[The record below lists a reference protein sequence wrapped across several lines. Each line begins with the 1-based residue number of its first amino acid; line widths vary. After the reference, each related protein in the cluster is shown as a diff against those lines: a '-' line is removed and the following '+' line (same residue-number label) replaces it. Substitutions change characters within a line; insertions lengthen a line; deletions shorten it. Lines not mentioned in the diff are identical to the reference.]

1 MPISE
6 GRARKIA
13 ILYIVLFFFSYPLQ
27 GLSYEFLNEDDF
39 HQIVVSLLI
48 VFGYPL
54 MWSAIGFS
62 LPGREGVKTAR
73 RRFMVS
79 VPLYLFFMGY
89 LIVILF
95 PPLLAALSENVL
107 PFFVIIGFF
116 LALLNPILI
125 SYMIHL
131 EERIESLKKKV
142 RKRGVKVVD
151 DLRDFEELKDAVGI
165 AKVLA
170 SHEDIQVRKAA
181 LDLLFKVQDPRII
194 RYVKEVLGDEDS
206 YIQLRAALLLVLWCD
221 KSGWTIVQG
230 RFRELSDED
239 RLEVIKWLPECEWAD
254 SREILEQA
262 LDDDVQEIRELA
274 AEYIQYFQN

>member
-48 VFGYPL
+48 VFGYHL

-79 VPLYLFFMGY
+79 VPLYLFYMGY
-89 LIVILF
+89 LIIILF
-95 PPLLAALSENVL
+95 PPLLAALSENIL
-107 PFFVIIGFF
+107 PLFVIVGFF

-125 SYMIHL
+125 SYVIHL

-142 RKRGVKVVD
+142 RKRGVKGVD
-151 DLRDFEELKDAVGI
+151 DLKDFEELKDAVGI

-170 SHEDIQVRKAA
+170 SHEDAQVRKAA
-181 LDLLFKVQDPRII
+181 MDLLFKIHDPKMIK
-194 RYVKEVLGDEDS
+194 YVKEALGDDEL
-206 YIQLRAALLLVLWCD
+206 YIQLRAALLLFLWCD
-221 KSGWTIVQG
+221 KSGWTILQE
-230 RFRELSDED
+230 RFHELSTDD
-239 RLEVIKWLPECEWAD
+239 RLEVVKWIPECEWEG
-254 SREILEQA
+254 SRVILEQA
-262 LDDDVQEIRELA
+262 LDDDDHEIRKLA
-274 AEYIQYFQN
+274 AELIEYF

>member
-6 GRARKIA
+6 GRVRKIA
-13 ILYIVLFFFSYPLQ
+13 FLYIILFFFSYPLQ
-27 GLSYEFLNEDDF
+27 GLSYEFINEEDF
-39 HQIVVSLLI
+39 HQILVSLLI

-62 LPGREGVKTAR
+62 LPGREGVKTAK
-73 RRFMVS
+73 RRFVVS
-79 VPLYLFFMGY
+79 VPLYLLFMGY

-95 PPLLAALSENVL
+95 PPLLTALSENVL
-107 PFFVIIGFF
+107 PVFVIVGFL

-125 SYMIHL
+125 SYVIHL
-131 EERIESLKKKV
+131 EERIELLKKKV
-142 RKRGVKVVD
+142 RKRGVKGVE

-181 LDLLFKVQDPRII
+181 LDLLFKVQDLRMI
-194 RYVKEVLGDEDS
+194 RYVKEVLGDDDS

-221 KSGWTIVQG
+221 KSGWTILKE
-230 RFRELSDED
+230 RFRELSDDD
-239 RLEVIKWLPECEWAD
+239 RLEVIKWIPECEWEG
-254 SREILEQA
+254 SRELLEQA
-262 LDDDVQEIRELA
+262 LDDDDQEIRELA
-274 AEYIQYFQN
+274 AEYIQYL

>member
-1 MPISE
+1 MPVSE

-27 GLSYEFLNEDDF
+27 GLSFEFINEDDF
-39 HQIVVSLLI
+39 HQIIVALLI
-48 VFGYPL
+48 LFGYPL
-54 MWSAIGFS
+54 MWSAISFS
-62 LPGREGVKTAR
+62 LPGREGVKTAK

-79 VPLYLFFMGY
+79 VPLYLLFMGY
-89 LIVILF
+89 LIIILV
-95 PPLLAALSENVL
+95 PPLLAALSENIL
-107 PFFVIIGFF
+107 PLFVIVGFF

-125 SYMIHL
+125 SYVIHL

-142 RKRGVKVVD
+142 RKRGVKGVD

-181 LDLLFKVQDPRII
+181 LDLLFKIHDPKMIK
-194 RYVKEVLGDEDS
+194 YVKEVLGDDDS

-221 KSGWTIVQG
+221 KSGWKILQE
-230 RFRELSDED
+230 RFRELSDDD
-239 RLEVIKWLPECEWAD
+239 RLEVIKWIPECEWEG
-254 SREILEQA
+254 SRELLEQV

-274 AEYIQYFQN
+274 TELIQHF